1 MNIIKFHESFMMTIV
16 TVSLNVANK
25 HVTKNN
31 TRRQSSDKTEI
42 TNTTHMQACLMTPRP
57 PNLGISLR
65 THAYIDCRDISGNYL
80 AARNNITQ

>member
-57 PNLGISLR
+57 PNLGISLC
-65 THAYIDCRDISGNYL
+65 THTHTSIVEISMET
-80 AARNNITQ
+80 I